1 MDLSTLN
8 KLAYEDWI
16 HSVPDTV
23 GEQIHIHHCK
33 TGRGNDKLYIKR
45 VENGAVAYC
54 HHCGERGYASNRTLA
69 TGPFKGISSCKS
81 PAITGKYDSSSYSS
95 GGNRS
100 SEGSTGTD
108 TGQVTRVSYPIDA
121 RNQVK
126 LWTSNE
132 AKIWILQYGLSMDDI
147 NAAGVCW
154 SDKFSSI
161 LFPRYL
167 DGNMVA
173 FQARRFPNEGG
184 PKYVTYGDSASL
196 YDALRGSTGRD
207 TLVLVEDY
215 LSGLKVSQVAPAFVL
230 NGTGL
235 KDSQLTYLLNDYSKF
250 VIMLDN
256 DNWQVKVSQLKL
268 LKRISTFA
276 MKASVVEVTKDPK
289 EYELAELKT
298 LLQDYIT

>member
-1 MDLSTLN
+1 MSLA
-8 KLAYEDWI
+8 KLPYEDWV
-16 HSVPDTV
+16 HSIPDTV
-23 GEQIHIHHCK
+23 GEQVHIHHCK
-33 TGRGNDKLYIKR
+33 AGRGNDKLYIKR
-45 VENGAVAYC
+45 VDNGAVAYC

-69 TGPFKGISSCKS
+69 TEPFKGISSYKS
-81 PAITGKYDSSSYSS
+81 PAIAGQYDSSADSS
-95 GGNRS
+95 RGNRS
-100 SEGSTGTD
+100 SERSTGTD
-108 TGQVTRVSYPIDA
+108 TGPATKLYYPTDA
-121 RNQVK
+121 RNQVR

-132 AKIWILQYGLSMDDI
+132 AKIWILQYGLSMDAI
-147 NAAGVCW
+147 NAAGICW

-167 DGNMVA
+167 DGNLVA

-184 PKYVTYGDSASL
+184 PKYVTYGDSSSL
-196 YDALRGSTGRD
+196 YDALQGSTGLD

-215 LSGLKVSQVAPAFVL
+215 LSGLKVSQIAPAFVL

-235 KDSQLTYLLNDYSKF
+235 KDSQLTYLLKDYSKF

-256 DNWQVKVSQLKL
+256 DNWQVKTSQLKL

-276 MKASVVEVTKDPK
+276 KKASIVEVTKDPK

>member
-1 MDLSTLN
+1 MDLPTLN
-8 KLAYEDWI
+8 KLAYEDWV

-45 VENGAVAYC
+45 IDNGAVAYC

-81 PAITGKYDSSSYSS
+81 PAIAGQYDSSAYSS
-95 GGNRS
+95 RGNRS
-100 SEGSTGTD
+100 SEVGAGKD
-108 TGQVTRVSYPIDA
+108 TGQVTRVSYPTDA

-126 LWTSNE
+126 GWTSNE
-132 AKIWILQYGLSMDDI
+132 AKIWILQYGLSMDAI

-184 PKYVTYGDSASL
+184 PKYITYGDSASL

-215 LSGLKVSQVAPAFVL
+215 LSGLKVSQIAPAFVL

-235 KDSQLTYLLNDYSKF
+235 KDSQLTYLLKDYSKF

-256 DNWQVKVSQLKL
+256 DNWQVKTSQFKL

-276 MKASVVEVTKDPK
+276 KKANIVEVTKDPK
-289 EYELAELKT
+289 EYELVELKT
-298 LLQDYIT
+298 LLQDYIV

>member
-1 MDLSTLN
+1 MSDLSKSEILE
-8 KLAYEDWI
+8 LIDGLQHELSI
-16 HSVPDTV
+16 
-23 GEQIHIHHCK
+23 GEQTHVHHCK
-33 TGRGNDKLYIKR
+33 PGKGNDKLYIKR
-45 VENGAVAYC
+45 VENGYILFC

-69 TGPFKGISSCKS
+69 TGPFKGISSYKS
-81 PAITGKYDSSSYSS
+81 PAITGQYASSAYSS
-95 GGNRS
+95 GGNGS
-100 SEGSTGTD
+100 SEVCAGKD
-108 TGQVTRVSYPIDA
+108 TGQVTRVSYPTDA
-121 RNQVK
+121 RNQVR

-235 KDSQLTYLLNDYSKF
+235 KDAQLTYLLKDYSKF

-256 DNWQVKVSQLKL
+256 DNWQVKTSQFKL
-268 LKRISTFA
+268 LKRVSTFA
-276 MKASVVEVTKDPK
+276 KKASIVEVTKDPK